1 MLPAEIIRQIRR
13 IEIRTKRLV
22 TDVFAGNYKSTFKGK
37 GMEFFE
43 VREYYPGDD
52 IRNIDWNVTARMGSP
67 YVKKF
72 AEEREL
78 TVMILFDASA
88 SNDFGTKNRI
98 KRELGAEIGSVLLF
112 CTLRNNDR
120 AGLIIFTDEVEMFVP
135 PRKGIS
141 HVLRAIREFVYFQP
155 TGKKTDLKQAL
166 EFFSGVAR
174 KRSILFVISDFMTTG
189 YEKTMQVLNKKHDVV
204 AIRVLDPREFELV
217 SVGIVEVEDPETG
230 EIAFVDTYDTG
241 FRKSFVEL
249 TMKRFEEQEIFFRKS
264 GIDFIDIRT
273 DKPYINPLVKFFAMR
288 ARRMR

>member
-37 GMEFFE
+37 GMEFSE

-98 KRELGAEIGSVLLF
+98 KREIGAEIGSVLLF

-141 HVLRAIREFVYFQP
+141 HVLRSIREFVYFQP

-166 EFFSGVAR
+166 EFFSSVAR

-204 AIRVLDPREFELV
+204 AIRILDPREFELV
-217 SVGIVEVEDPETG
+217 PVGIVEVEDPETG
-230 EIAFVDTYDTG
+230 EIAFVDTYDAG

-249 TMKRFEEQEIFFRKS
+249 TMKRFKEQEDFFRRS

-273 DKPYINPLVKFFAMR
+273 DKPYINPLIKFFAMR

>member
-1 MLPAEIIRQIRR
+1 MLPAEVIRKIRR

-52 IRNIDWNVTARMGSP
+52 IRNIDWNVTARMGTP

-98 KRELGAEIGSVLLF
+98 KREIGAEIGSVLLF

-120 AGLIIFTDEVEMFVP
+120 AGLIIFTDKVEMFVP

-141 HVLRAIREFVYFQP
+141 HVLRSIREFVYFQP
-155 TGKKTDLKQAL
+155 NGKKTDLKQAL
-166 EFFSGVAR
+166 EFFSSIAR
-174 KRSILFVISDFMTTG
+174 KRAILFVISDFMTTG
-189 YEKTMQVLNKKHDVV
+189 YEKTMQVLNKKHDVI

-217 SVGIVEVEDPETG
+217 PVGIVEVEDPETG
-230 EIAFVDTYDTG
+230 EIAFVDTYDVE
-241 FRKSFVEL
+241 FRKSFVEQ
-249 TMKRFEEQEIFFRKS
+249 TMKRFEEQEDFFRKS

-273 DKPYINPLVKFFAMR
+273 DKPYINPLIKFFAMR
-288 ARRMR
+288 AKRMR